1 MTVRKT
7 PRRKKKTTARRS
19 TADKAASKKR
29 GTKTT
34 STSSSATKKHT
45 AKKSAS
51 TQPASRKSRVAKA
64 PAKTKPAKRKRR
76 SAQDVGK
83 QLSEL
88 GRGVVEQ
95 IQSAKTPSIQ
105 IPVRSLS
112 NVLFDEKRSIIE
124 LGDQTQ
130 DRALFNVGQARKFM
144 QTFLVASACK
154 DLLEANKTTSIRDLY
169 YITKHTIAKTR
180 QNTFE
185 DQEESDPIIED
196 IEVTVDALREEMNL
210 FASNRGSMVGEMT
223 LVDSGDTI
231 DLRRLGSG
239 GWSIPSIVED
249 NVIQFKKCDA
259 KMILLVEKDAVWRRL
274 NEDKFWK
281 KHKAI
286 LMHGNGMA
294 PRGVRRLCHRMVSEL
309 KLPLYV
315 LVDNDPWGFYIYSV
329 VKQGSIN
336 LAYESQRM
344 AVPQA
349 RFLGL
354 SSFDAETFALPS
366 NVSIKLDDTDVK
378 RAKQMMSYAWF
389 DRREWQREMKRMLRE
404 GVKFELEAL
413 SAKGISF
420 ISEEYLPRKIRNRQ
434 YLV

>member
-1 MTVRKT
+1 
-7 PRRKKKTTARRS
+7 
-19 TADKAASKKR
+19 
-29 GTKTT
+29 
-34 STSSSATKKHT
+34 
-45 AKKSAS
+45 
-51 TQPASRKSRVAKA
+51 
-64 PAKTKPAKRKRR
+64 
-76 SAQDVGK
+76 
-83 QLSEL
+83 
-88 GRGVVEQ
+88 
-95 IQSAKTPSIQ
+95 
-105 IPVRSLS
+105 
-112 NVLFDEKRSIIE
+112 
-124 LGDQTQ
+124 
-130 DRALFNVGQARKFM
+130 
-144 QTFLVASACK
+144 
-154 DLLEANKTTSIRDLY
+154 
-169 YITKHTIAKTR
+169 
-180 QNTFE
+180 
-185 DQEESDPIIED
+185 
-196 IEVTVDALREEMNL
+196 
-210 FASNRGSMVGEMT
+210 
-223 LVDSGDTI
+223 VDSGDTI

>member
-1 MTVRKT
+1 MTARKKASTRKT
-7 PRRKKKTTARRS
+7 NTKKATSKKVPAKKT
-19 TADKAASKKR
+19 AASK
-29 GTKTT
+29 TI
-34 STSSSATKKHT
+34 
-45 AKKSAS
+45 
-51 TQPASRKSRVAKA
+51 SRKATSKGKA
-64 PAKTKPAKRKRR
+64 PAKTVAAKRLKSRKRR
-76 SAQDVGK
+76 TAEDVRK

-88 GRGVVEQ
+88 GKNTVQQ
-95 IQSAKTPSIQ
+95 IQSGQQPRIQ
-105 IPVRSLS
+105 LPVRSLS
-112 NVLFDEKRSIIE
+112 NVTFDKKRSIIE
-124 LGDQTQ
+124 LGGQMQ
-130 DRALFNVGQARKFM
+130 DRSLFNAGQARKFM
-144 QTFLVASACK
+144 QTFLIASACK
-154 DLLEANKTTSIRDLY
+154 DLLEVNKTTSIRDLY

-239 GWSIPSIVED
+239 GWSIPSIVES

-274 NEDKFWK
+274 NEDKFWR

-294 PRGVRRLCHRMVSEL
+294 PRGVRRLCHRMVNEL

-344 AVPQA
+344 AVPEA

-354 SSFDAETFALPS
+354 SSFDAETYSLPS

-378 RAKQMMSYAWF
+378 RAKQMMAYAWF

-420 ISEEYLPRKIRNRQ
+420 ISEEYLPRKIRNRE